1 LFVGAAEGAPAEE
14 IVDGVR
20 VIRRGGAVT
29 TRAHAL
35 RWYRRQRAAGRQ
47 FDVIVEEV
55 NTLPYFVGRLTRSP
69 SLLWIHQLAREVW
82 WHEAPRLAAPIGYG
96 LESSYLRLYR
106 SVPAVVL
113 SESTKADLLSLGFR
127 DDRVAVVPPGIDSP
141 SGPPDTET
149 EPGLLVYVGRVAPSK
164 GVGDLLRALAL
175 VRAHGVDAR
184 LQVVGRGPRT
194 ETETLSGLVNELGVE
209 DSVTFR
215 GFVDEGEKERLLA
228 RASLVLMAS
237 VREGWGLSVTEAN
250 AVGTPA
256 VVYDRPGLRDS
267 TVHEQ
272 SGLVTAPDPAS

>member
-1 LFVGAAEGAPAEE
+1 
-14 IVDGVR
+14 
-20 VIRRGGAVT
+20 
-29 TRAHAL
+29 
-35 RWYRRQRAAGRQ
+35 
-47 FDVIVEEV
+47 
-55 NTLPYFVGRLTRSP
+55 
-69 SLLWIHQLAREVW
+69 
-82 WHEAPRLAAPIGYG
+82 
-96 LESSYLRLYR
+96 LRLYR